1 MPTSISNKPNILF
14 IDDSSTVR
22 KTAVKILEK
31 QFNIIEASNGK
42 EAFEHLKPGHAIDLI
57 FADIQMPE
65 MNGLQFLQKL
75 RTCDDRRI
83 AQLQV
88 VMITGHSDSH
98 AAMKAVFDMGAT
110 GFISK
115 PFTDIDLISRAHSHL
130 TLKRMLEELEKLAGI
145 DELTGLYNLSSF
157 KKQGDKALSM
167 SVRHRLDL
175 SVVYFEIDTFSS
187 IKEKHGKKISERLLI
202 EICNRLSNSF
212 RDEEILARID
222 DARFALLLPMTNR
235 TKARIAVNRVQ
246 QSLEGMAFNIAGE
259 ELDLKVISGLTG
271 TGINNRDLDF
281 DGLCERAEHALQ
293 LAYQNNKS
301 HESSYDEETVADPV
315 ELPQHDDKLTDALM
329 HIIEGEYNKVSDEDL
344 TSVMQQLQP
353 FMEYAEVRT
362 SGSKPWFKSKL
373 K

>member
-1 MPTSISNKPNILF
+1 MPTSTSHKPTILF

-22 KTAVKILEK
+22 KTAVKIL
-31 QFNIIEASNGK
+31 QNQYNIVEAGNGK
-42 EAFEHLKPGHAIDLI
+42 EALDHLKPEHSIDLI

-75 RTCDDRRI
+75 RTSEDRRT

-130 TLKRMLEELEKLAGI
+130 TLKCMLEELEKLAGI

-157 KKQGDKALSM
+157 KKQGNKALSM

-175 SVVYFEIDTFSS
+175 SVVYFELDSFSS
-187 IKEKHGKKISERLLI
+187 IKEKHGKKISDRLLV
-202 EICNRLSNSF
+202 EICNRISRSF
-212 RDEEILARID
+212 RDEEILARIGE
-222 DARFALLLPMTNR
+222 ARFALLLPMTNR

-246 QSLEGMAFNIAGE
+246 KSLEGMTFNNAGE

-281 DGLCERAEHALQ
+281 DGLCDRAEHALK

-301 HESSYDEETVADPV
+301 HESSYDDETVEDPV
-315 ELPQHDDKLTDALM
+315 EIPQHDDTLTDALM

-344 TSVMQQLQP
+344 TSVMKQLQP
-353 FMEYAEVRT
+353 FLEYAEVRT
-362 SGSKPWFKSKL
+362 SGTNTKFKYKFR
-373 K
+373 